1 MKRLYGLIIYTA
13 LMLVGLGATAQV
25 TVNSL
30 EELQPYL
37 KESNTHVKMAP
48 GTYTITVEDI
58 ENDKYTSTTHVGG
71 AHVKVLLLFQGN
83 NSTYDFTDVT
93 LKIQTGVFKAFGGY
107 EVREIQVIG
116 NDNVL
121 KNLTMIDDGS
131 VDDAPAK
138 RAQNICLDGARN
150 RIEGFHVT
158 IKGSYP
164 YGYGDVFG
172 KGGKSVIGHRK
183 HSACLVRGES
193 NHVKNCTF
201 IHKSY
206 GHCIFM
212 QAASNPIIEG
222 CYVEGEVRSTDDML
236 LEEGTG
242 SPADKVDFMTVWGYR
257 LPAGYMLSLG
267 EAGIRAYNAGRTII
281 DSVEYQRG
289 TSNPTV
295 KNCTIK
301 YMRTGVTLAHASGTK
316 YVDGCTAIACENG
329 FSIGSGTVTNC
340 SADVVYGPVY
350 KSTYDSDKNYNAEIT
365 ILPPSEEYYN
375 GAGVVAYVGG
385 SGHNLVFKGN
395 PEDANPDLK
404 IQFGGFLKNIR
415 LLEGSNP
422 SQNNHSPTNVT
433 IQNLTGYPVE
443 LTSDSDNISGQSCG
457 TITDNGQNN
466 SVKLVSCDTACIN
479 EVGVELPTLATSG
492 INYQLYQGDWSTL
505 PDLQDEEPVA
515 SGLVADLSHSAADSM
530 AAFAVVFNGYV
541 HAPATGRYTF
551 YINSDDAAAL
561 TIGDEEVIL
570 SESAS
575 SLAEVSG
582 EICLEAGYHQLE
594 VVQVQKNGDATFEV
608 SYESNALAK
617 TALTVYGIPFE
628 DIPNLAYMRETAQS
642 STAHGG
648 VSSRAV
654 DGNTDGAY
662 SKNSVTHTSD
672 QRNAWWKVY
681 LDKDYTLGQIKIY
694 NRTDACCADRL
705 ANFNVSIM
713 KANGE
718 ITFSQN
724 IEALDGASLTLDA
737 QGSKGSLV
745 KVELNESGQLT
756 LAEVEV
762 FAGEAPSDGG
772 AYQMVKRSA
781 KFYAIDGGSYDAS
794 AGFSVQLHKVSN
806 HENRT
811 WIELPRPGGYYAYQ
825 KANTNLCLDGG
836 TGTESGTDLT
846 LEPCSEEAPGQQW
859 VKMVRGDDYYTLLR
873 KDSELVIDAG
883 DGRLNGDNVYL
894 DYLNLAS
901 ENQQWRFDN
910 ADTTDLES
918 DFIILNTSALSVQ
931 VYPNPVVGTLT
942 IDQSSATLSS
952 WKIQN
957 LGGKVLLEKP
967 LPQHSKQVAIDLSWL
982 APGVYMITL
991 QGPETMESFK
1001 VIKK

>member
-1 MKRLYGLIIYTA
+1 MENMKRFYGLLICTV
-13 LMLVGLGATAQV
+13 LLLVSLSTTAQV

-30 EELQPYL
+30 EELLPYL
-37 KESNTHVKMAP
+37 KESDVKVKMAP
-48 GTYTITVEDI
+48 GTYSITVEDI
-58 ENDKYTSTTHVGG
+58 KNGKYTSTTHVGG
-71 AHVKVLLLFQGN
+71 GHVKVLLLFQGN

-93 LKIQTGVFKAFGGY
+93 LKIETGVFRAFGNY
-107 EVREIQVIG
+107 EMREIQIIG

-131 VDDAPAK
+131 VDDDPAR
-138 RAQNICLDGARN
+138 RAQNICMDGARN

-158 IKGSYP
+158 VKGSFP
-164 YGYGDVFG
+164 YGYGDAFG
-172 KGGKSVIGHRK
+172 KGGGSVIGHRK

-257 LPAGYMLSLG
+257 LPPGYMLSLG

-281 DSVEYQRG
+281 DSVEYSRG

-301 YMRTGVTLAHASGTK
+301 YMRTGVTLAHATGTK

-422 SQNNHSPTNVT
+422 SQNNHSPTHVT
-433 IQNLTGYPVE
+433 IQNLTGYPIE
-443 LTSDSDNISGQSCG
+443 LTSDSDNITGQSCG
-457 TITDNGQNN
+457 TITDNGKDN
-466 SVKLVSCDTACIN
+466 SVALVSCDTACIN
-479 EVGVELPTLATSG
+479 EVGVDLPVLATTG
-492 INYQLYQGDWSTL
+492 VNYKLYEGSWSTL
-505 PDLQDEEPVA
+505 PDLQQEEPVA
-515 SGLVADLSHSAADSM
+515 VGLSADFTHSAADSLD
-530 AAFAVVFNGYV
+530 AFAVVFEGYV

-551 YINSDDAAAL
+551 YIQSDDAAAL
-561 TIGDEEVIL
+561 TIGDEQVIR
-570 SESAS
+570 SENVKA
-575 SLAEVSG
+575 LAEVSG
-582 EICLEAGYHQLE
+582 DICLEAGYHKIE
-594 VVQVQKNGDATFEV
+594 VVQIQKNSDATFAV
-608 SYESNALAK
+608 SYESNTMTK
-617 TALTVYGIPFE
+617 TALASYGILFNE
-628 DIPNLAYMRETAQS
+628 IPNLAYMRKTEQS
-642 STAHGG
+642 TTAHGG
-648 VSSRAV
+648 VSARAV
-654 DGNTDGAY
+654 DGNTDGVYTA
-662 SKNSVTHTSD
+662 NSVTHTGD
-672 QRNAWWKVY
+672 EPNAWWKVY
-681 LDKDYTLGQIKIY
+681 LDQEYTLGQIKIY
-694 NRTDACCADRL
+694 NRTDQCCADRL

-724 IEALDGASLTLDA
+724 IDVLTESSIVLNA
-737 QGSKGSLV
+737 EGSKGSVV
-745 KVELNESGQLT
+745 KITLNESGALA

-762 FAGEAPSDGG
+762 YAGKAKSDGG
-772 AYQMVKRSA
+772 AFQMVKRSA
-781 KFYAIDGGSYDAS
+781 KFYAIDGGSYDTE

-811 WIELPRPGGYYAYQ
+811 WKELARPDGYYSFQ
-825 KANTNLCLDGG
+825 KINSNLCLDGG
-836 TGTESGTDLT
+836 SGTDLM
-846 LEPCSEEAPGQQW
+846 LEPCNAEAASQQW
-859 VKMVRGDDYYTLLR
+859 VKVVRGDDYYTLLL
-873 KDSELVIDAG
+873 KESDLAIDAG
-883 DGRLNGDNVYL
+883 EGRLNGDNVFL
-894 DYLNLAS
+894 DYLDLAS

-910 ADTTDLES
+910 ADTTTLES
-918 DFIILNTSALSVQ
+918 DLVILNAGALSVQ
-931 VYPNPVVGTLT
+931 VYPNPVVGSLT
-942 IDQSSATLSS
+942 IDQSGEGLSS

-957 LGGKVLLEKP
+957 LSGKVLFEQA
-967 LPQHSKQVAIDLSWL
+967 LPQNNKHTAIDLSWL
-982 APGVYMITL
+982 APGVYVITL
-991 QGPETMESFK
+991 KGPAIEEHFK
-1001 VIKK
+1001 VVKK